1 MKKLIAMSIALIAG
15 TTAAQTLNFDS
26 ETEGFLGTSHDFNG
40 VTVFAVNQNSGIN
53 PDGSTFGPGDYGDQV
68 VIEDA
73 NLLANDFP
81 AVTPDNV
88 LSFGSSFVNGDNLSI
103 NLMSQVF
110 ISPNT
115 SVDYFA
121 VDLFHYENGPW
132 GGIEVIV
139 EGSDRGT
146 PVVTDSFV
154 ISDLG
159 GRDNVVHTRVE
170 LTGASFDTVRI
181 YSEMPDGTETVFA
194 TVMDNM
200 TFDAPSNCLADVN
213 GDGAVTPADFT
224 AWVAAFNAQSAGC
237 DQNGDGS
244 CTASDFTAW
253 VANFN
258 AGC

>member
-1 MKKLIAMSIALIAG
+1 MAVAMIAG
-15 TTAAQTLNFDS
+15 TTTAQTLNFDS
-26 ETEGFLGTSHDFNG
+26 ETEGFLGTSNDFSG
-40 VTVFAVNQNSGIN
+40 VTVFAVNQNSGVN
-53 PDGSTFGPGDYGDQV
+53 PDGSSYGPGDYGDQV

-73 NLLANDFP
+73 NLLALDFSD
-81 AVTPDNV
+81 VSPDNV
-88 LSFGSSFVNGDNLSI
+88 LSFGGSFVPGDNLTI

-115 SVDYFA
+115 AVDYFA
-121 VDLFHYENGPW
+121 VDLFYYENGPW

-139 EGSDRGT
+139 EGTNRGSA
-146 PVVTDSFV
+146 VVSDSFV

-159 GRDNVVHTRVE
+159 GRDSVTHTRVE
-170 LTGASFDTVRI
+170 LSGASFDTVRI
-181 YSEMPDGTETVFA
+181 YSKNPDGSESVFA

-244 CTASDFTAW
+244 CTPADFTAW

>member
-1 MKKLIAMSIALIAG
+1 MKKLIAMTAALIAG
-15 TTAAQTLNFDS
+15 TTGAQTLNFDS
-26 ETEGFLGTSHDFNG
+26 ETEGFLGTSHDFSG

-53 PDGSTFGPGDYGDQV
+53 PDGSTYGPGDYGDQV

-73 NLLANDFP
+73 NALANDFP
-81 AVTPDNV
+81 AVSPDNV
-88 LSFGSSFVNGDNLSI
+88 LGFGSSFVPGDNLTI

-115 SVDYFA
+115 LVDFFA
-121 VDLFHYENGPW
+121 VDLFYYENGPW

-139 EGSDRGT
+139 EGSNRGT
-146 PVVTDSFV
+146 PVVSDSFI

-159 GRDNVVHTRVE
+159 GRDNVTHAHVE

-181 YSEMPDGTETVFA
+181 YSKMPDGTETVFA
-194 TVMDNM
+194 TVMDNIS
-200 TFDAPSNCLADVN
+200 FDAPSSCVADVN
-213 GDGAVTPADFT
+213 GDGALTPADFT
-224 AWVAAFNAQSAGC
+224 AWVAAFNAQAAGC
-237 DQNGDGS
+237 DQNADGS
-244 CTASDFTAW
+244 CTPADFTAW

>member
-1 MKKLIAMSIALIAG
+1 MRKITAMAAIMMAG
-15 TTAAQTLNFDS
+15 TTSAQTLNFDS
-26 ETEGFLGTSHDFNG
+26 ETEGFLGTSHDFSG
-40 VTVFAVNQNSGIN
+40 VTVFAVNQNTGVN
-53 PDGSTFGPGDYGDQV
+53 PDGSPYGPGDYGDQV

-73 NLLANDFP
+73 NLLALDFA

-88 LSFGSSFVNGDNLSI
+88 LSFGSSFVPGDNLTI

-115 SVDYFA
+115 AVDFFG

-139 EGSDRGT
+139 EGSNRGT
-146 PVVTDSFV
+146 VVVSDSFV

-159 GRDNVVHTRVE
+159 GRDSVTHTRVE
-170 LTGASFDTVRI
+170 LSGASFDTVRI
-181 YSEMPDGTETVFA
+181 YSKNPDGSE
-194 TVMDNM
+194 MDNV

-213 GDGAVTPADFT
+213 GDGSVTPADFT
-224 AWVAAFNAQSAGC
+224 AWVNAFNNNAPEC
-237 DQNGDGS
+237 DQNGDS
-244 CTASDFTAW
+244 ACTPADFTAW
-253 VANFN
+253 VNNFN